1 MLISEKSIYFLLI
14 LYILYT
20 IIMWTEWNVFISR
33 VTKITYR
40 LVRKTYIVK
49 V

>member
-33 VTKITYR
+33 ETKITYQ
-40 LVRKTYIVK
+40 LVRKTYIIK